1 VKPRRRI
8 SIADIFAGIVI
19 PLVEHSA
26 LGLGLDVATT
36 EKEKSNPSSLAF
48 VEKVGNDFVER
59 LLLRWKTNDPAVTRA
74 IIEAVLMLIAPRR
87 VRKLCID
94 ATSERFFAADLKKAL
109 GPMVPTDLIVASEN
123 HTYLGEEMTFK
134 VYLGNL
140 LVNTMEDGHFAMAD
154 EVWIKDDFRLVK
166 RDRGTFNAELDS
178 AGNHADTFDGSKLAL
193 HAIIGPGGPAA
204 ASAAQ
209 VGTFGGKASSAGWKN
224 PFAALHRRTGG
235 MNNA

>member
-1 VKPRRRI
+1 MKPRRKI
-8 SIADIFAGIVI
+8 SIADILAGIAF
-19 PLVEHSA
+19 PLVEHST

-36 EKEKSNPSSLAF
+36 EKEKSNPSSLAL
-48 VEKVGNDFVER
+48 VEKVGLDFVER

-74 IIEAVLMLIAPRR
+74 IIQAVLMRIAPRR

-94 ATSERFFAADLKKAL
+94 ATSERFFAADLKRDL
-109 GPMVPTDLIVASEN
+109 GSMVPTDLVVSSEN

-166 RDRGTFNAELDS
+166 RDRGSFSAEVDS
-178 AGNHADTFDGSKLAL
+178 AGNHADTFDASKLAL
-193 HAIIGPGGPAA
+193 HGIIGPGGPASA
-204 ASAAQ
+204 LAAQ
-209 VGTFGGKASSAGWKN
+209 VGTFGGKSRSAGWRN
-224 PFAALHRRTGG
+224 PFAALHRNFGG
-235 MNNA
+235 TNNV